1 MAELPSAAAGARAA
15 PIAAAGA
22 RHRDR
27 QTILVVDDESGNL
40 GAMRRR
46 LTRHGYHV
54 LQAADGNQA
63 LSLMGEHPVDL
74 VLLDVMMPGMDGYA
88 VLEHMRRRFGS
99 MAPPV
104 IMVTGRNGPQDVV
117 AAIQSGAV
125 DHIGRPFDANVLIA
139 RIQAHLRIAGDRN
152 ELRERARSLE
162 SDLEAASHRQRLD
175 RQTGLPDLPA
185 LELALAR
192 SMVNARRA
200 GESRCLVV
208 VRLRDLQAI
217 NQTFGS
223 YAGDLALRSVA
234 RIIQAEAEP
243 DDCVARLR
251 GDKFSVLKT
260 GSTEMARVWAER
272 LLRTTAA
279 LTVQVGDDQLSLSLS
294 VGITPLLPNDASP
307 AGVRLRALRACELA
321 PGRGLAPVCV
331 LEADDD
337 DGTRDNMRWAMK
349 VRKALQHDA
358 FALFAQPIV
367 AAAGQSR
374 APRRFEV
381 LVRMMDEGDV
391 VAPGR
396 FLPAVERH
404 GLSLDL
410 DRWVVDH
417 TISELGAMPPSSLC
431 NLESVSI
438 NLSGYALGCV
448 EFLEYVRERVTHAGV
463 DPGLLCFEVTE
474 SVAAS
479 QPERLVA
486 FMRSLQSLGVRFAL
500 DDFGAGVSSFGYLR
514 VLPVDYL
521 KIDGQFVRDI
531 DSVPLNRSIVRSIHE
546 VATLLGI
553 GTVAEFVENGQIAA
567 ELAGI
572 GIDFLQGYHFGRPQ
586 PLAACLANV

>member
-1 MAELPSAAAGARAA
+1 MAELPSAAAGDRAA
-15 PIAAAGA
+15 PIAAGGA

-27 QTILVVDDESGNL
+27 QTILVVDDEAGNL

-88 VLEHMRRRFGS
+88 VLEHMRRRFGGR
-99 MAPPV
+99 APPV

-117 AAIQSGAV
+117 AAIQGGAV
-125 DHIGRPFDANVLIA
+125 DHIGKPFDANVLIA

-152 ELRERARSLE
+152 ELRERAHALE

-175 RQTGLPDLPA
+175 RQTGLPDLAA

-192 SMVNARRA
+192 CMVNARRA
-200 GESRCLVV
+200 GESR
-208 VRLRDLQAI
+208 
-217 NQTFGS
+217 

-251 GDKFSVLKT
+251 GDKFAVLKT
-260 GSTEMARVWAER
+260 CSTETARVWAER

-294 VGITPLLPNDASP
+294 VGITPLLPSDASP
-307 AGVRLRALRACELA
+307 AAVRLRALRACDLA
-321 PGRGLAPVCV
+321 PGRGLAPVCI

-337 DGTRDNMRWAMK
+337 DGTRENMRWAMK
-349 VRKALQHDA
+349 VRKALQRDG

-367 AAAGQSR
+367 AAAGRSR

-381 LVRMMDEGDV
+381 LVRMIDEGDV
-391 VAPGR
+391 IGPGR

-410 DRWVVDH
+410 DRWVVDR
-417 TISELGAMPPSSLC
+417 TIGELSGMPPGSLA

-438 NLSGYALGCV
+438 NLSGYALGCA
-448 EFLEYVRERVTHAGV
+448 EFLEYVRERVMCSGV
-463 DPGLLCFEVTE
+463 APSLLCFEVTE

-500 DDFGAGVSSFGYLR
+500 DDFGAGVSSYGYLR
-514 VLPVDYL
+514 TLPVDYL
-521 KIDGQFVRDI
+521 KIDGQFVRGI
-531 DSVPLNRSIVRSIHE
+531 DSAPLNRAIVRSIHE
-546 VATLLGI
+546 VAMLLGI
-553 GTVAEFVENGQIAA
+553 GTVAEFVENGRVAA

-586 PLAACLANV
+586 PLAAWLGNV

>member
-1 MAELPSAAAGARAA
+1 MAEYSSASDGPFPTPYATAS
-15 PIAAAGA
+15 A

-27 QTILVVDDESGNL
+27 QTILVVDDEQGNL

-46 LTRHGYHV
+46 LTRQGYDV
-54 LQAADGNQA
+54 LLAADGHQA
-63 LSLMGEHPVDL
+63 LAVMTEQPVDL

-88 VLEHMRRRFGS
+88 VLKHMRRRFGS
-99 MAPPV
+99 VAPPA

-117 AAIQSGAV
+117 AAIQGGAV
-125 DHIGRPFDANVLIA
+125 DHIGKPFDPNVLIA

-152 ELRERARSLE
+152 ELRQRAMSLE
-162 SDLEAASHRQRLD
+162 TDLEALSHRQLLD
-175 RQTGLPDLPA
+175 RQTGLPDMRA

-192 SMVNARRA
+192 HMVNARSLR
-200 GESRCLVV
+200 ESRCLVV

-234 RIIQAEAEP
+234 RVIQAEAEP

-260 GSTEMARVWAER
+260 GSTEVARVWAER

-307 AGVRLRALRACELA
+307 AAVRLRALRACNLA
-321 PGRGLAPVCV
+321 PGRGLAPVCI

-337 DGTRDNMRWAMK
+337 DGTRENMRWALK
-349 VRKALQHDA
+349 VRKALQRDGLV
-358 FALFAQPIV
+358 LFAQPIV
-367 AAAGQSR
+367 AAAGHLRTLQ
-374 APRRFEV
+374 RFEV
-381 LVRMMDEGDV
+381 LVRMIDEGEV
-391 VAPGR
+391 ISPGR

-410 DRWVVDH
+410 DRWVVDR
-417 TISELGAMPPSSLC
+417 TLTELSGLPLDIRC
-431 NLESVSI
+431 HLESVSI
-438 NLSGYALGCV
+438 NLSGYALGCG
-448 EFLEYVRERVTHAGV
+448 EFLEYVRERVRRSGV
-463 DPGLLCFEVTE
+463 TPGLLCFEVTE
-474 SVAAS
+474 SVAAL

-486 FMRSLQSLGVRFAL
+486 FMHSLQSLGVKFAL

-514 VLPVDYL
+514 ALPVDYL

-531 DSVPLNRSIVRSIHE
+531 DSTPLNRAIVRSIHE
-546 VATLLGI
+546 VATLLRI
-553 GTVAEFVENGQIAA
+553 ETVAEFVENEQIAA

-572 GIDFLQGYHFGRPQ
+572 GIDYLQGHYVGRPQ